1 MKLLNNYLSAVA
13 MTATSEA
20 ILLGV
25 KYKID
30 MKTILDVLTLFTIY
44 IHNILSPE
52 ATALKPPIW
61 KWDDSKWG
69 NLKCPVCHV
78 LNFIG

>member
-30 MKTILDVLTLFTIY
+30 MKKNFRCAKCFD
-44 IHNILSPE
+44 
-52 ATALKPPIW
+52 W
-61 KWDDSKWG
+61 KK
-69 NLKCPVCHV
+69 
-78 LNFIG
+78 